1 MEKKKQVLVKDSQKN
16 TIVQRS
22 WEVRE
27 VLGEAPSSII
37 RYGIFIIF
45 VMIVLLVIGSI
56 VIKYPDVIHG
66 SCYITS
72 KNPPIR
78 IKPKK
83 AGKIAHLLIEDN
95 EEVERGQCLAVI
107 EDAASYQSV
116 VFLND
121 LLHSPVDSLLAKFPL
136 KKNLTLGSL
145 QMGYSLLEEMIAG
158 YNYFSQNQFF
168 DDKIRMV
175 EEKVNSYKLYIH
187 QLNKKKNLQEM
198 QLGIKRKSFLRD
210 SLLFE
215 RGVISTADWEKSSL
229 QILEGRQ
236 VFQDLRTNLSSA
248 KFELVARQ
256 QELLE
261 LRVQKLNT
269 IRDKEFAIHRA
280 IVDLKG
286 QIDLWKEQNLL
297 TSPIQG
303 NISLVDFWE
312 ENQNVVENQVVMI
325 VYPKQRVKIFGKAE
339 LQAFGAGRLR
349 RNQVVNIKLDNYPYR
364 EFGMLK
370 GKLVKL
376 SLTEERTYIATISL
390 PDTLVTNYGV
400 TIPLSQEM
408 TGAAEIITE
417 KMNLFE
423 RLFMPLKSLIRN

>member
-1 MEKKKQVLVKDSQKN
+1 
-16 TIVQRS
+16 
-22 WEVRE
+22 
-27 VLGEAPSSII
+27 
-37 RYGIFIIF
+37 
-45 VMIVLLVIGSI
+45 
-56 VIKYPDVIHG
+56 
-66 SCYITS
+66 
-72 KNPPIR
+72 
-78 IKPKK
+78 
-83 AGKIAHLLIEDN
+83 
-95 EEVERGQCLAVI
+95 VI